1 MSTTPFIVSLTGPSC
16 AGKST
21 LEQALKTAGFENVI
35 STTTR
40 APRAGEIDGQ
50 SYYFID
56 KSEFKRLRDTGAFIE
71 TVEFNG
77 NYYGVLAS
85 EIERLSLMG
94 KPIVVIVEPEGLR
107 QIVAYCRTHDW
118 PLMKVF
124 VGNPGVVIA
133 KRFLERF
140 VNDVNKAAEGG
151 TDAERLLAVR
161 TNYANRLGVM
171 LETEC
176 WWAEDVAIGA
186 DLWLKTFDERNIE
199 DVVNEISRQ
208 AVDALSVV

>member
-1 MSTTPFIVSLTGPSC
+1 MNPFIVSLTGPSC

-133 KRFLERF
+133 KRFFGFEMQVDLCAHVMTVQGFFDFLQQVIPAEQELNRF
-140 VNDVNKAAEGG
+140 V
-151 TDAERLLAVR
+151 
-161 TNYANRLGVM
+161 
-171 LETEC
+171 
-176 WWAEDVAIGA
+176 
-186 DLWLKTFDERNIE
+186 
-199 DVVNEISRQ
+199 
-208 AVDALSVV
+208 